1 MGRGGAAACFY
12 HAPGRTQRPG
22 EEDPNQER
30 RLQELS
36 RGYEGSPWLTL
47 LVNFSGFLAI
57 FAGAWAAI
65 FLAGTAGTHGQWWP
79 YALNLAALVGC
90 RPVCWQCGIS
100 GGARQPGARGSRASD
115 ARSASRP
122 WAPCN

>member
-79 YALNLAALVGC
+79 YALILAALVGVQAC
-90 RPVCWQCGIS
+90 LLAVRYQRRRQATGR
-100 GGARQPGARGSRASD
+100 ARITGQ
-115 ARSASRP
+115 
-122 WAPCN
+122 